1 MVLDWGV
8 HLLDQAPMMV
18 PEKVVRVYAS
28 FTNITNERVEDGF
41 TVELTFEN
49 GLVFCRGSGNQQ
61 FHCSAALVCVVPG
74 RYGADSKLE
83 RAGKDGVCD
92 GSAAQRR
99 RAGAYCRGLTKTMAP
114 RTKDTFSE
122 QPLPQVQA
130 DIRDFYRNVMAAIEH
145 KAEPV
150 VKLEQ
155 VKRVMLLMEA
165 VFRSAQMH
173 QSVPFEEG

>member
-1 MVLDWGV
+1 MVYVTDRQ
-8 HLLDQAPMMV
+8 HNDAV
-18 PEKVVRVYAS
+18 PVR
-28 FTNITNERVEDGF
+28 T
-41 TVELTFEN
+41 
-49 GLVFCRGSGNQQ
+49 
-61 FHCSAALVCVVPG
+61 AA
-74 RYGADSKLE
+74 
-83 RAGKDGVCD
+83 
-92 GSAAQRR
+92 
-99 RAGAYCRGLTKTMAP
+99 GLTKTMAP

-155 VKRVMLLMEA
+155 VKRVMLLMEE